1 MSDGRWKCVPVD
13 DTDLFTVSCEM
24 YIQFCIIY
32 YFTLNY
38 VQVNSAYK
46 HHSVKGTW
54 KYALYEQILFKYG
67 LKSYVLFV
75 NGKDETVFIE
85 SDLLYRGVLYRQVW
99 LSTFI
104 TLAQNLENLLILLF
118 DCNVQYCKT
127 YIVYHLE
134 IIIDICS

>member
-1 MSDGRWKCVPVD
+1 
-13 DTDLFTVSCEM
+13 M

-38 VQVNSAYK
+38 VQLKPAYK
-46 HHSVKGTW
+46 HHSVNGTW
-54 KYALYEQILFKYG
+54 KYALYEQILFKYR

-99 LSTFI
+99 LSTFT

-118 DCNVQYCKT
+118 DCNEQYCKT